1 MKLVMVFFVL
11 IGSVEMVSA
20 QKATLHVDNATYKFP
35 PTQQGVLLEHS
46 YIITNTGNAPLII
59 SDYTVNCTCT
69 KLSLPKRP
77 IAPGESFPIKV
88 TFDTA
93 GKYYYQ
99 DRTIGLVTNTN
110 KKHSLRFK
118 VKVIPKK

>member
-1 MKLVMVFFVL
+1 MVFFVL
-11 IGSVEMVSA
+11 IGATGMAYA
-20 QKATLHVDNATYKFP
+20 QQAVLKVDKSTYKFP

-46 YIITNTGNAPLII
+46 YLITNTGDVPLII

-99 DRTIGLVTNTN
+99 DRTIGLVTNTS

-118 VKVIPKK
+118 VKVTPKK

>member
-1 MKLVMVFFVL
+1 MVFFVL
-11 IGSVEMVSA
+11 IGATGFAYA
-20 QKATLHVDNATYKFP
+20 QQAVLKVDKSTYKFP

-46 YIITNTGNAPLII
+46 YLITNTGDVPLII

-118 VKVIPKK
+118 VKVTPKK

>member
-1 MKLVMVFFVL
+1 MVFFVL
-11 IGSVEMVSA
+11 IGATGVAYA
-20 QKATLHVDNATYKFP
+20 QQAVLKVDKSTYKFP

-46 YIITNTGNAPLII
+46 YLITNTGDVPLII

-118 VKVIPKK
+118 VKVTPKK

>member
-11 IGSVEMVSA
+11 IGATGVAYA
-20 QKATLHVDNATYKFP
+20 QQAVLKVDKSTYKFP
-35 PTQQGVLLEHS
+35 PTQQGVVLEHS
-46 YIITNTGNAPLII
+46 YLITNTGDVPLII

-118 VKVIPKK
+118 VKVTPKK

>member
-1 MKLVMVFFVL
+1 MKLVIFFL
-11 IGSVEMVSA
+11 AIIGSIDMAAA
-20 QKATLHVDNATYKFP
+20 QRAVLSVDKTTFKFP
-35 PTQQGVLLEHS
+35 PTEQGVLLEHS
-46 YIITNTGNAPLII
+46 YVVTNDGDVPLII

-69 KLSLPKRP
+69 KLVLPERP
-77 IAPGESFPIKV
+77 IAPGESFAVKV

-99 DRTIGLVTNTN
+99 DKTIGLVTNTK
-110 KKHSLRFK
+110 KKHTLRFK